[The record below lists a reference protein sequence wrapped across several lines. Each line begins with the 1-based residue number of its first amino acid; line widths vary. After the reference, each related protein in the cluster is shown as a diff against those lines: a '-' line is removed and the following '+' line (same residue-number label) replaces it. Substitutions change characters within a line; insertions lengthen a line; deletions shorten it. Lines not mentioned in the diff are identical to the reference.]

1 MHTEKS
7 IRIPEQLILWRRT
20 DMPGHDACGLW
31 GTERGWCLAGT
42 AIFALEGQPCH
53 LAYEVDC
60 DTTWRTRS
68 AKVIGY
74 IGRHALELSIVAMPG
89 ARWEL
94 DGTDQPSVAGCI
106 DVDLNFTPSTNFIAI
121 RRLALGVGHESD
133 APAAWLRFP
142 ECTLER
148 LEQRYHR
155 VTLDT
160 YDYQAPRVG
169 YGALLQ
175 VSDIGFVTQYPGL
188 WELEALQ

>member
-1 MHTEKS
+1 M
-7 IRIPEQLILWRRT
+7 RILEQLILWRRM
-20 DMPGHDACGLW
+20 DVPGHDACALW
-31 GTERGWCLAGT
+31 VMESGSCLTGT
-42 AIFALEGQPCH
+42 AVFALEGQPCY

-60 DTTWRTRS
+60 DPTWRTRS

-94 DGTDQPSVAGCI
+94 NGTDQPSVAGCI
-106 DVDLNFTPSTNFIAI
+106 DVDLNFTPATNLIAI
-121 RRLALGVGHESD
+121 RRLALDVGHESD

-160 YDYQAPRVG
+160 YDYQAPRLG
-169 YGALLQ
+169 YAASLQ
-175 VSDIGFVTQYPGL
+175 VSDLGFVTQYPGL
-188 WELEALQ
+188 WALEALQ